1 MTMSMRLANGQMV
14 QIAIR
19 TSPRARRLRLVSGI
33 AGVEAVVPIDFSA
46 QALSDFVA
54 SKRDWLL
61 KTSKYYDRLR
71 ERCGG
76 HEPGT
81 IYYLGSRYRIKI
93 VKDRQIAT
101 TVSDALKVITFHVAD
116 MRKSKHHQQA
126 WYRQQTARIIGERLP
141 ALASR
146 LGLRYNKVSI
156 KNQKS
161 RWASCSRKANLN
173 FNLLL
178 AAAPVEVIDYVII
191 HELMHLI
198 ELDHSSQ
205 FWELVR
211 NVDPDYEHHREW
223 LSSYS
228 PIIGIEWYSQNQEH
242 QDPIPCRKL
251 TPLRA
256 RNALL

>member
-1 MTMSMRLANGQMV
+1 MALSMQLANGKML

-46 QALSDFVA
+46 QALSDFIT
-54 SKRDWLL
+54 SKRSWLL
-61 KTSKYYDRLR
+61 KTSRYYDRLR

-76 HEPGT
+76 HEPGA
-81 IYYLGSRYRIKI
+81 IYYLGNRYRIKI
-93 VKDRQIAT
+93 VKDRQPAA
-101 TVSDALKVITFHVAD
+101 TVSDALKTITFHVD
-116 MRKSKHHQQA
+116 DLRKSKHHQQE
-126 WYRQQTARIIGERLP
+126 WYRHQTARIIGERLP
-141 ALASR
+141 ALASS

-161 RWASCSRKANLN
+161 RWGSCSRKGDLN

-178 AAAPVEVIDYVII
+178 AAAPIEVIDYVIV

-198 ELDHSSQ
+198 ELDHSRR

-211 NVDPDYEHHREW
+211 NADPDYKLHREW
-223 LSSYS
+223 LSSYA
-228 PIIGIEWYSQNQEH
+228 PIIRIE
-242 QDPIPCRKL
+242 
-251 TPLRA
+251 
-256 RNALL
+256 

>member
-1 MTMSMRLANGQMV
+1 LAMSLQLADGQML

-33 AGVEAVVPIDFSA
+33 AGVEAVVPIDFST

-54 SKRDWLL
+54 SKRCWLL
-61 KTSKYYDRLR
+61 KTSRYYARLR

-81 IYYLGSRYRIKI
+81 IYFLGNRYRIRI
-93 VKDRQIAT
+93 VKDRRPAA
-101 TVSDALKVITFHVAD
+101 TVSDVLKIITFHVPD
-116 MRKSKHHQQA
+116 LRKFKRQQQE
-126 WYRQQTARIIGERLP
+126 WYRQQTTRIIGERLP
-141 ALASR
+141 ALASS

-161 RWASCSRKANLN
+161 RWASCSRKGNLN

-178 AAAPVEVIDYVII
+178 AAAPLEVIDYVII
-191 HELMHLI
+191 HELMHLR
-198 ELDHSSQ
+198 ELGHSSR

-211 NVDPDYEHHREW
+211 SADPEYEHHREW

-228 PIIGIEWYSQNQEH
+228 PIIRIE
-242 QDPIPCRKL
+242 
-251 TPLRA
+251 
-256 RNALL
+256 

>member
-1 MTMSMRLANGQMV
+1 MALSTQLANGKTL

-33 AGVEAVVPIDFSA
+33 AGVEAVVPGDFSA

-61 KTSKYYDRLR
+61 KTSRYYERLR

-81 IYYLGSRYRIKI
+81 IYYLGSRYKIKM
-93 VKDRQIAT
+93 VKDRQPAV
-101 TVSDALKVITFHVAD
+101 TVSDALKIITFHVD
-116 MRKSKHHQQA
+116 DVRKSKYQQQE
-126 WYRQQTARIIGERLP
+126 WYRHQTARIIDERLP
-141 ALASR
+141 VLAGS

-156 KNQKS
+156 KSQKS
-161 RWASCSRKANLN
+161 RWASCSRKGNLN

-178 AAAPVEVIDYVII
+178 AAAPIKVIDYVII

-198 ELDHSSQ
+198 ELGHSRR

-211 NVDPDYEHHREW
+211 NADPEYERHREW
-223 LSSYS
+223 LSSYA
-228 PIIGIEWYSQNQEH
+228 PVIGIE
-242 QDPIPCRKL
+242 
-251 TPLRA
+251 
-256 RNALL
+256 